1 MWCEQAPP
9 SRNSDFARALGVL
22 DLAERY
28 RPVATLLPRPC
39 SLGHLCPCVYSL
51 YLNYPSMVLGGGRFP
66 CDGRR
71 ASPATAGVGEGGGS
85 GSGSGSMTP
94 GTAGAG
100 GGRPVAAPVTP
111 TFTVGGAS
119 KARPVVLLPSPWAV
133 WGWGGVSIV
142 PNPSLWQAVTNCSWV
157 LVVAPHSASC
167 PTAGAPH
174 APGVPSGVWHI
185 KFKEGDV

>member
-1 MWCEQAPP
+1 MSKPHHHGTVIL
-9 SRNSDFARALGVL
+9 RGALGGFGFGRAVPPRGHIAPTPL
-22 DLAERY
+22 LSWPSV
-28 RPVATLLPRPC
+28 PVCVFAVFELPIGC
-39 SLGHLCPCVYSL
+39 AW
-51 YLNYPSMVLGGGRFP
+51 GGGRFP

-119 KARPVVLLPSPWAV
+119 KARPVVLLPPPLAV
-133 WGWGGVSIV
+133 CGVVSILYRIPACDELFLGV
-142 PNPSLWQAVTNCSWV
+142 GRRAPLCFVSHGWCTPCARCTKWC
-157 LVVAPHSASC
+157 VAY
-167 PTAGAPH
+167 
-174 APGVPSGVWHI
+174 
-185 KFKEGDV
+185 